1 MIVFINLF
9 TILFDFYILECN
21 ELVVLLFC
29 FCYEKI
35 CIHKSTLETV
45 SVKVSELYPDPGK
58 VVIGNASRYET
69 CKYKTHYLTIYL
81 E

>member
-1 MIVFINLF
+1 M
-9 TILFDFYILECN
+9 
-21 ELVVLLFC
+21 VVIIFC
-29 FCYEKI
+29 SCYYQLT
-35 CIHKSTLETV
+35 CIHKSTFEEV

-58 VVIGNASRYET
+58 VVVGTSYPYET